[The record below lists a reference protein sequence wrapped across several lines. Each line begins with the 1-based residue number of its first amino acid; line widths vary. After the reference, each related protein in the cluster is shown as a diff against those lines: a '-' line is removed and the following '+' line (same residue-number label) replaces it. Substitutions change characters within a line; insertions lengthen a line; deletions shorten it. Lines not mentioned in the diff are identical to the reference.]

1 MQNKEKFAFYAAPEG
16 ATYYHA
22 EQEHKIKQRLML
34 STNIKRKIKYIYM
47 TQWLWVEDKT
57 ICQKRENL
65 ITHFWQAIKQ

>member
-47 TQWLWVEDKT
+47 TQ
-57 ICQKRENL
+57 
-65 ITHFWQAIKQ
+65 